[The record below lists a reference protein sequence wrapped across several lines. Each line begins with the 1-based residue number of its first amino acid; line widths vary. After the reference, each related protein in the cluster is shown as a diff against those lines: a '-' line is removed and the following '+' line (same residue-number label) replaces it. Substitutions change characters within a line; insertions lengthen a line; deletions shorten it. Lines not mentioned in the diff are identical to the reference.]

1 MIDLKLDTHAVRQ
14 LFPEGSAMRVA
25 LQQSVINNIVKE
37 LVVKD
42 SKNKITEAVKSEIS
56 FQGSNIPNVED
67 AVRVELKKFFERKG
81 WKPEGTFELERVMK
95 EEAERVAHEQ
105 LLAALQKA
113 ADAAAKRMENY
124 ITDAIKINERQYEE
138 MIVSRLNESFSEII
152 DKAIAAK
159 LAQVFPVEVK

>member
-42 SKNKITEAVKSEIS
+42 SKNKITEAVKSEIA

-67 AVRVELKKFFERKG
+67 AVRKELEKFFERNGWNVKG
-81 WKPEGTFELERVMK
+81 TVELKRVMK
-95 EEAERVAHEQ
+95 EEAERIAHEQ
-105 LLAALQKA
+105 LLDSLVSSV
-113 ADAAAKRMENY
+113 DAAAKRMENY
-124 ITDAIKINERQYEE
+124 IADAIKINERQYEE